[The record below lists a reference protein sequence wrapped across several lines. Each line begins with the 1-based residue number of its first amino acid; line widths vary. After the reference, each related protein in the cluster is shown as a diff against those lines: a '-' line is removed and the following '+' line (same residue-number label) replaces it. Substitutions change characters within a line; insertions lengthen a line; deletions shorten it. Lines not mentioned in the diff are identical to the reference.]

1 MWVCTPP
8 VHRMTRDSDSFSGP
22 QEAVKWMSWWSR
34 DLGMCWRRQ
43 RESQPVRDR
52 QTDRQTDR
60 HTRVAHITHSQK
72 MVPEALKALLT
83 HIKHSHH
90 NDIWCTHSTE
100 TGGVQTHPLKALCN
114 HCLNQCSR
122 APVFHSHRSTHSPHS
137 PFINCTQTYHSLAHK
152 LTHPL
157 IHSHTHTHPLT
168 QPFINC
174 LYHNLLQFYA
184 EADRALNVQSD
195 ELLLT
200 TFELYRI
207 FQCFVPL
214 ANKVSKR

>member
-1 MWVCTPP
+1 MWLL
-8 VHRMTRDSDSFSGP
+8 H
-22 QEAVKWMSWWSR
+22 
-34 DLGMCWRRQ
+34 DLGSGWRRQ
-43 RESQPVRDR
+43 RESASQLHRTHVSL
-52 QTDRQTDR
+52 
-60 HTRVAHITHSQK
+60 THS
-72 MVPEALKALLT
+72 MYLSAINSLHFT
-83 HIKHSHH
+83 
-90 NDIWCTHSTE
+90 
-100 TGGVQTHPLKALCN
+100 
-114 HCLNQCSR
+114 SR
-122 APVFHSHRSTHSPHS
+122 APQERILRALIYDANSLHVHSWRLTDLTVMFDYLSLQCLLLSLTDLTHS
-137 PFINCTQTYHSLAHK
+137 SLK

-157 IHSHTHTHPLT
+157 THTLSHWTHPFSHTHTHPLT